1 MKKLIYFLFTF
12 ASMIFSSA
20 IQAQD
25 QNSVKGFMHSRE
37 RSYVVVAVML
47 TILAGLIIYIIRID
61 RKLTKLEKRKE
72 I

>member
-1 MKKLIYFLFTF
+1 MKKLKSLLFTF
-12 ASMIFSSA
+12 ATLLFSSA
-20 IQAQD
+20 IHAQD
-25 QNSVKGFMHSRE
+25 KTVGEFMHSRQ
-37 RSYVVVAVML
+37 RSYVVIAVML